1 MQISTKERDLL
12 LRIAEHLPQIGSAI
26 VDLVKYVNDLE
37 TAYAEEHEANII
49 LYDEMRKMQEVEKR
63 SRMIH

>member
-1 MQISTKERDLL
+1 MQINTKERDLL
-12 LRIAEHLPQIGSAI
+12 LRIAEHLPQISSAI

-49 LYDEMRKMQEVEKR
+49 LYDEMCKIQEDTER
-63 SRMIH
+63 SKMIH